1 MGQVTIKS
9 EIAAKVWKIEVAV
22 GMQVPEG
29 ETVILLESMKMEIP
43 ILAPV
48 AGAIVQL
55 LVQEGDTVG
64 EGQVLAVIEAQTRNV
79 ARASQTAPPLLD
91 ASAQSV
97 SFGPLQ
103 ATRNVTFALRSGGG
117 STRAGRFAFNRSR
130 TRAIHSDDLRPHGVH
145 AGRA

>member
-64 EGQVLAVIEAQTRNV
+64 EDQALAVIEAQ
-79 ARASQTAPPLLD
+79 ARKC
-91 ASAQSV
+91 
-97 SFGPLQ
+97 
-103 ATRNVTFALRSGGG
+103 
-117 STRAGRFAFNRSR
+117 
-130 TRAIHSDDLRPHGVH
+130 
-145 AGRA
+145 

>member
-9 EIAAKVWKIEVAV
+9 EIAAKIWKIEVAV

-55 LVQEGDTVG
+55 LVREGDIVG
-64 EGQVLAVIEAQTRNV
+64 EGQVLAVIEA
-79 ARASQTAPPLLD
+79 
-91 ASAQSV
+91 
-97 SFGPLQ
+97 
-103 ATRNVTFALRSGGG
+103 
-117 STRAGRFAFNRSR
+117 
-130 TRAIHSDDLRPHGVH
+130 
-145 AGRA
+145 

>member
-64 EGQVLAVIEAQTRNV
+64 EGQVLAVIEAQ
-79 ARASQTAPPLLD
+79 ARKC
-91 ASAQSV
+91 
-97 SFGPLQ
+97 
-103 ATRNVTFALRSGGG
+103 
-117 STRAGRFAFNRSR
+117 
-130 TRAIHSDDLRPHGVH
+130 
-145 AGRA
+145 